1 MQKIPGFRAI
11 DQFSFNGS
19 ECFLSGL
26 PASEKLSVFPDW
38 LLDRYGLR
46 DKTFNLLDERVAAY
60 GGLYVP
66 CHPVVKS
73 AAERLEDQVM
83 RAFEEGYR
91 GLKTLHE
98 HELFLWTGKLV
109 MSLIYREFE
118 TAAALQPAGAALDV
132 APSLLAKLN
141 NLQLLMQ
148 SLFRPVELDRFTP
161 WTMILVE
168 MEAPGPEKEDFRY
181 NDEVNTLIFSMEARG
196 AGLISCL
203 QDNGEN
209 KRYHQGL
216 LERIEG
222 KKLQPIQFAEL
233 CARFYYSAYLFNRVP
248 QYLVYPPGNADEAI
262 TIESMPL
269 QTGAATGAL
278 FDNWDNKVY
287 AQVLETFWKPWN
299 ISRFEILK
307 TPENPLSYILD
318 QEGNFIKKCVPPGD
332 DTHN

>member
-11 DQFSFNGS
+11 DQFSFNGR

-26 PASEKLSVFPDW
+26 PAAEKLPVFPAW

-46 DKTFNLLDERVAAY
+46 NKTFGLLDERVATY

-66 CHPVVKS
+66 CHPVVKK
-73 AAERLEDQVM
+73 AADLLEEQVM
-83 RAFEEGYR
+83 RAFEGGYR
-91 GLKTLHE
+91 GLRNLSE
-98 HELFLWTGKLV
+98 HELFLWAGKLV

-148 SLFRPVELDRFTP
+148 SLFRPVELEQFTA
-161 WTMILVE
+161 WTMVLVE
-168 MEAPGPEKEDFRY
+168 MEDAGTDKDDFRY

-196 AGLISCL
+196 AGLIACL

-209 KRYHQGL
+209 SAYHRDL
-216 LERIEG
+216 LQKIEG

-248 QYLVYPPGNADEAI
+248 QYLVYPPGNAEEAI

-269 QTGAATGAL
+269 QSGAATGAL
-278 FDNWDNKVY
+278 FDKWDNKVY

-307 TPENPLSYILD
+307 DPASPLSFLLD
-318 QEGNFIKKCVPPGD
+318 KQGNFTSKRRQPS
-332 DTHN
+332 